1 MSGRAFYETSNSGG
15 RVTSEP
21 LPSLPLPTFMRSA
34 SAASSIGLQELH
46 EGGQGQQLQE
56 EVQEVQEVE
65 EGAQQLQLRVLVDG
79 AVSEV
84 NLNSGLCNMHFKA
97 VPPAGGWSAS
107 AGVMAFVE
115 GDSESSDGGRGRGG
129 MAGSRAAAG
138 AGAQQIALEAYAM
151 GSTW

>member
-1 MSGRAFYETSNSGG
+1 MARVGFDFVSGRAFYETSNSGG
-15 RVTSEP
+15 RVTSEH
-21 LPSLPLPTFMRSA
+21 LPSLSLPTLARSAA

-56 EVQEVQEVE
+56 EVKRAE
-65 EGAQQLQLRVLVDG
+65 EGEEGQQLQQRVLVDG

-107 AGVMAFVE
+107 ARAVAFVE
-115 GDSESSDGGRGRGG
+115 GH
-129 MAGSRAAAG
+129 RAWETKRP
-138 AGAQQIALEAYAM
+138 IWE
-151 GSTW
+151 

>member
-1 MSGRAFYETSNSGG
+1 MVHALE
-15 RVTSEP
+15 
-21 LPSLPLPTFMRSA
+21 
-34 SAASSIGLQELH
+34 AAVSDARLKEVR
-46 EGGQGQQLQE
+46 EQQLQE
-56 EVQEVQEVE
+56 EVKRAEEVE

-107 AGVMAFVE
+107 ARAVAFVE

-129 MAGSRAAAG
+129 MPAGSGAAAG
-138 AGAQQIALEAYAM
+138 AGAQQIAP
-151 GSTW
+151 

>member
-1 MSGRAFYETSNSGG
+1 MPQVQEA
-15 RVTSEP
+15 
-21 LPSLPLPTFMRSA
+21 PT
-34 SAASSIGLQELH
+34 GLQELH
-46 EGGQGQQLQE
+46 EGGQGQQLQ
-56 EVQEVQEVE
+56 QEVKRAE
-65 EGAQQLQLRVLVDG
+65 EGEEGQQLQQRVLVDG

-107 AGVMAFVE
+107 ARAVAFVE

-129 MAGSRAAAG
+129 MAGSRAAKG
-138 AGAQQIALEAYAM
+138 AAKGTGAQQIALEAYAM